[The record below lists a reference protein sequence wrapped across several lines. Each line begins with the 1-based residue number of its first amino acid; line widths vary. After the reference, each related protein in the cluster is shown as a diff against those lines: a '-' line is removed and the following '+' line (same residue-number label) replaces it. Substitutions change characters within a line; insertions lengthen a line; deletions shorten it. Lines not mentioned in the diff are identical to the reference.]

1 MQNTCL
7 RTSAPNDGDV
17 AQLGEHHVRNVG
29 VVGSNP
35 IISTTSL
42 PQVRGLM
49 ASGLFSFLN
58 LLSIAECA
66 NRVQTARGYA
76 VLTIRRRG
84 LSSFSPLSANSSPSM
99 SAALRSFCGMA
110 WAYQLSV
117 RLALLWPMR
126 V

>member
-1 MQNTCL
+1 MANQL
-7 RTSAPNDGDV
+7 RVTLISTELAYIVFAVSGFC
-17 AQLGEHHVRNVG
+17 
-29 VVGSNP
+29 
-35 IISTTSL
+35 STTSL

-84 LSSFSPLSANSSPSM
+84 LSSFSSLSANSSPSM

-117 RLALLWPMR
+117 RLALL
-126 V
+126 